1 MKKDTSKTCRIQDK
15 GSQFVVLDSDS
26 YIENIDYQLERSS
39 FQQLDDNP
47 SDTFRKKVTLWNK
60 KWKENKILDNSW
72 CRFIETSHA
81 NPGKMYALFKTHK
94 VGNPARVTTSGCDTA
109 IENLSIFVEKCLYS
123 EVLEIKSRVKD
134 TSEMFTII
142 DNLNKSNTLT
152 SDCRLVSFDIINM
165 FPSIDNISGLKA
177 VKSILDAM
185 QDQFPHTACIIESLK
200 LCLER
205 NNYIFDNKQVLQ
217 SDGTAQG
224 PHVSCSYSDIAIQYF
239 DVKTFEY
246 TPTTICWKR
255 SRDGIFIVRH

>member
-1 MKKDTSKTCRIQDK
+1 MTNIISLETFIELVDNHIFKAINYKRIKIKNNHQERKALKDMKKDTSKTCRIQDK
-15 GSQFVVLDSDS
+15 GSRFVVLDSDS

-142 DNLNKSNTLT
+142 DNLNKS
-152 SDCRLVSFDIINM
+152 
-165 FPSIDNISGLKA
+165 
-177 VKSILDAM
+177 
-185 QDQFPHTACIIESLK
+185 
-200 LCLER
+200 
-205 NNYIFDNKQVLQ
+205 
-217 SDGTAQG
+217 
-224 PHVSCSYSDIAIQYF
+224 
-239 DVKTFEY
+239 
-246 TPTTICWKR
+246 
-255 SRDGIFIVRH
+255 